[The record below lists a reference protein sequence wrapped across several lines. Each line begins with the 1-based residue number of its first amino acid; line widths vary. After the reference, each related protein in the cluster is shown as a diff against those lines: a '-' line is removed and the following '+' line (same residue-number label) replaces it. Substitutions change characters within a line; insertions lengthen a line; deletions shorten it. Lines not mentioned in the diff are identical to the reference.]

1 MLMMKSMLRKTLNG
15 INDLIVYKFVSNKD
29 KKKNV
34 KIGTL
39 FSNSAREKKEA
50 ESHIRYNKIS

>member
-29 KKKNV
+29 KKKKMLKLV
-34 KIGTL
+34 PYFLTL
-39 FSNSAREKKEA
+39 LERKKRQRA
-50 ESHIRYNKIS
+50 TLGIIK

>member
-29 KKKNV
+29 KKKMLKLV
-34 KIGTL
+34 PYFLTL
-39 FSNSAREKKEA
+39 LERKKRQRA
-50 ESHIRYNKIS
+50 TLGIIK